1 MNMLNM
7 RDTKKYIFLLI
18 PIVGI
23 VAAGI
28 VFFATQTPQATKN
41 AAPSFTVETMDGKT
55 VSLEDLRG
63 KPLFLN
69 FWSSW

>member
-1 MNMLNM
+1 MDME
-7 RDTKKYIFLLI
+7 RSKKLILFLA
-18 PIVGI
+18 PILAI
-23 VAAGI
+23 AAAG
-28 VFFATQTPQATKN
+28 VFYFTLQTPQATKDT
-41 AAPSFTVETMDGKT
+41 APDFTVETLDGKT